1 MKISVAKKKFTY
13 DQSTLPREATHVFQ
27 HCVATLNSITMKKTN
42 YVSKLTRV
50 MDEGERRY
58 SDKINHKDYAK
69 TNMYGKGTNRINE
82 LHGDDC
88 PRVNELAVILDMFVN
103 SLASSVS
110 CMKRRTLVKIGYD
123 MLRLR
128 DTVQDETRKRMKIS
142 C

>member
-1 MKISVAKKKFTY
+1 MAKKRKVSY
-13 DQSTLPREATHVFQ
+13 IAK
-27 HCVATLNSITMKKTN
+27 ITE
-42 YVSKLTRV
+42 V

-58 SDKINHKDYAK
+58 SDKINHKCYAK

-128 DTVQDETRKRMKIS
+128 DTVQNETRKRMKI
-142 C
+142 

>member
-1 MKISVAKKKFTY
+1 MAKKRK
-13 DQSTLPREATHVFQ
+13 
-27 HCVATLNSITMKKTN
+27 
-42 YVSKLTRV
+42 VSYIAKLTEV

-58 SDKINHKDYAK
+58 SDKINHKYYAK

-110 CMKRRTLVKIGYD
+110 CMKRRTLVNIGYD

-128 DTVQDETRKRMKIS
+128 DKVQDETRKRMKIS

>member
-1 MKISVAKKKFTY
+1 MAKNKK
-13 DQSTLPREATHVFQ
+13 
-27 HCVATLNSITMKKTN
+27 
-42 YVSKLTRV
+42 VSYIAKLTEV

-58 SDKINHKDYAK
+58 SDKINHKYYAK

-103 SLASSVS
+103 SLASSIS

-128 DTVQDETRKRMKIS
+128 DKVQDETRKRMEIS

>member
-1 MKISVAKKKFTY
+1 MAKKRK
-13 DQSTLPREATHVFQ
+13 
-27 HCVATLNSITMKKTN
+27 
-42 YVSKLTRV
+42 VSYIAKLTEV

-58 SDKINHKDYAK
+58 SDKINHKYYAK

-110 CMKRRTLVKIGYD
+110 CMKRRTLVNIGYD

-128 DTVQDETRKRMKIS
+128 DKVQDETRKRMKI
-142 C
+142 

>member
-1 MKISVAKKKFTY
+1 MTKNKK
-13 DQSTLPREATHVFQ
+13 
-27 HCVATLNSITMKKTN
+27 
-42 YVSKLTRV
+42 VSYIAKLTEV

-58 SDKINHKDYAK
+58 SDKINHKYYAK

-88 PRVNELAVILDMFVN
+88 PRVNELAVILDMLVN

-128 DTVQDETRKRMKIS
+128 DTVQYETRKRMKI
-142 C
+142 

>member
-1 MKISVAKKKFTY
+1 
-13 DQSTLPREATHVFQ
+13 
-27 HCVATLNSITMKKTN
+27 
-42 YVSKLTRV
+42 
-50 MDEGERRY
+50 
-58 SDKINHKDYAK
+58 
-69 TNMYGKGTNRINE
+69 MYGKGTNRINE

-103 SLASSVS
+103 SLASSIS

-128 DTVQDETRKRMKIS
+128 DKVQDETRKRMKIS

>member
-1 MKISVAKKKFTY
+1 MAKNKK
-13 DQSTLPREATHVFQ
+13 
-27 HCVATLNSITMKKTN
+27 
-42 YVSKLTRV
+42 VSYIAKLTEV

-58 SDKINHKDYAK
+58 SDKINHKYYAK

-110 CMKRRTLVKIGYD
+110 CMKRRTLVNIGYD

-128 DTVQDETRKRMKIS
+128 DKVQDETRKRMKIS